1 MMMVQNRNADQKG
14 IASIGNKFSRQR
26 LTIELQPV
34 GFSRIGKNLTGWG
47 EITATCEY
55 FFS

>member
-1 MMMVQNRNADQKG
+1 VHQKE
-14 IASIGNKFSRQR
+14 ITSIGNKFSRQR

-34 GFSRIGKNLTGWG
+34 GFSRLGKNLTGWS
-47 EITATCEY
+47 EITATYEN